1 MANGMDWYSSIVAVL
16 NRSGLSLDAGLD
28 PTLLCAQIQVES
40 GGNEKVVS
48 SDGMNSTGLFQITP
62 AFSYNQMGFQNIA
75 DYQNAL
81 KTGEYNI
88 RVALTLLSYLLRHYQ
103 SLMLSSVDSLTAM
116 LYAWNAGQSLVDEAI
131 SQAKS
136 NNELWNWE
144 SYVVQ
149 AIMKQYPSQPMRIMY
164 AKQVFRWYFAFKT
177 GEMS

>member
-1 MANGMDWYSSIVAVL
+1 MDWYSTVVAVL
-16 NRSGLSLDAGLD
+16 NRSGLMNPELD

-40 GGNEKVVS
+40 GGNEKAVS

-62 AFSYNQMGFQNIA
+62 SFTYNQMGFENVA

-88 RVALTLLSYLLRHYQ
+88 RVALTLLSYLLTHYQ
-103 SLMLSSVDSLTAM
+103 SLMLSGVDCLTAM

-149 AIMKQYPSQPMRIMY
+149 AIMKQYPNQQQMRIMY

-177 GEMS
+177 GQVS